1 MRRIKFL
8 SVLVLLAAVLLSA
21 YPGPAVMGQ
30 EPLSQSDVRAVATP
44 SSVPPR
50 DWLVFNHPTLGYS
63 VGYPKDFHLFYALDE
78 AGTVGDIVTLASY
91 VPGVDDPGYCSVP
104 AGEIQMDIGVFAKK
118 KPASQDLKDW
128 YAEYL
133 HELVQITST
142 DVVEPTS
149 QQSTRITNQGALHIR
164 SDVGLNNHELV
175 LIPRGERVYFIQKWP
190 AVSPYDNIFSQLLAS
205 FRFTEAVSDS
215 PTIANPS
222 RRPPGLAKGVHA
234 PAGYR
239 LPFSGTYA
247 ITSGPR
253 CHCQHYSDPQNCAQ
267 YWRSEE
273 AIDFGL
279 PLSTSVY
286 NSHGGTVV
294 YRDYNT
300 QGFGLLAVIKDSGG
314 LKAYYAHLYFFSWS
328 LPSVGKWV
336 NQSVIIGYSGQSGGV
351 APHLHFEVRDSND
364 NDSPVEIRDMAGITW
379 NPDNCTGSATY

>member
-1 MRRIKFL
+1 MGKIKFL
-8 SVLVLLAAVLLSA
+8 SVLVLLVLLVSA
-21 YPGPAVMGQ
+21 GPSTAVGQ
-30 EPLSQSDVRAVATP
+30 GPLPQSDVGVIATP
-44 SSVPPR
+44 SGVPPK

-63 VGYPKDFHLFYALDE
+63 VGYPKDFHLFYALGE
-78 AGTVGDIVTLASY
+78 AGIVGDIVTLASY
-91 VPGVDDPGYCSVP
+91 VPGVDDLGCCSVP

-133 HELVQITST
+133 RELAQITST
-142 DVVEPTS
+142 DVADPTS
-149 QQSTRITNQGALHIR
+149 QQSIRITSQRALHIR

-205 FRFTEAVSDS
+205 FRFTGAVSDS
-215 PTIANPS
+215 SATANPS
-222 RRPPGLAKGVHA
+222 RRMPGLAKGVYA

-247 ITSGPR
+247 ITAGPR
-253 CHCQHYSDPQNCAQ
+253 CICTHYSDPQNCAL
-267 YWRSEE
+267 YWRSAE

-279 PLSTSVY
+279 PLRTSVY
-286 NSHGGTVV
+286 ASQGGTVV

-300 QGFGLLAVIKDSGG
+300 QGFGLLAIIRDGGG
-314 LKAYYAHLYFFSWS
+314 LKAYYAHLYSFSRS
-328 LPSVGKWV
+328 LPPVGQWV
-336 NQSVIIGYSGQSGGV
+336 NRSVIIAFSGQSGGV
-351 APHLHFEVRDSND
+351 SPHLHFEVRNGNN
-364 NDSPVEIRDMAGITW
+364 NDSPVVIRDMAGITW